1 MIPLIAA
8 KLANPFIKYGLM
20 GIALI
25 ALWTQAYYQGK
36 GVERKYWEQLFTKQ
50 TSENIAKQ
58 TVEENTM
65 TSAVTK
71 EDIQAKREVKER
83 IKIVNKE
90 VIRYVDKIP
99 SKPLDADLIRMYDTL
114 LGVLNSTARDV
125 PSSDADAGTSQI
137 PRRGMDPATP
147 EVIHLETDD
156 GQIDLTT
163 DELIQAVVDMSEKY
177 ALMKQSYKGAT
188 DWNDGRERIE
198 LERLHHE

>member
-20 GIALI
+20 GIAII
-25 ALWTQAYYQGK
+25 ALWTHGLYHGK
-36 GVERKYWEQLFTKQ
+36 GIERKYWEQLIVKQSSETATKQ
-50 TSENIAKQ
+50 A
-58 TVEENTM
+58 VEE
-65 TSAVTK
+65 SAMSSTVTK
-71 EDIQAKREVKER
+71 NDIQAKREIKES
-83 IKIVNKE
+83 IKYIDRE
-90 VIRYVDKIP
+90 VIRYVDKNP
-99 SKPLDADLIRMYDTL
+99 PKPLDADLIRMYDTL

-125 PSSDADAGTSQI
+125 PSSDADAGTLEVS
-137 PRRGMDPATP
+137 RRGMDPATP

-188 DWNDGRERIE
+188 DWNEGRERIE

>member
-1 MIPLIAA
+1 MLPLIAA

-20 GIALI
+20 GATVI
-25 ALWTQAYYQGK
+25 ALWIHGYYYGK
-36 GVERKYWEQLFTKQ
+36 GVEREYWEQLFAKQ

-58 TVEENTM
+58 AVEEQAM
-65 TSAVTK
+65 SSAVTK

-90 VIRYVDKIP
+90 VIRYVDKNP
-99 SKPLDADLIRMYDTL
+99 SKPLDSDLIRMYDTL
-114 LGVLNSTARDV
+114 LGVLNSTARDL
-125 PSSDADAGTSQI
+125 PTPDADAGTSEVS
-137 PRRGMDPATP
+137 RGGLASPPA
-147 EVIHLETDD
+147 EIIHLDTDE

-188 DWNDGRERIE
+188 DWNEGREKIE
-198 LERLHHE
+198 LERLGHE